1 MNVRWL
7 GLIFFGASFCFVSPL
22 ALAQQ
27 KAPKPIDGAAIIDG
41 TVTTAEIADGSLTGA
56 DIAGES
62 IDGSKIENGSLTG
75 DDIDEST
82 LIGVDAGTIDGV
94 SVVELAQG
102 KIASFKAEIVAPSVA
117 AVQAGADPRS
127 FAIVNTPLWPFGIGT
142 TCTRELVSYQ
152 ADGTPVYGIKASYGI
167 GSAVDQVTYG
177 DETHRTL
184 GSGSLK
190 FHQVDDV
197 AFWPYGV
204 PLPQSGTTEKRARI
218 DVIGRIDEATSKCVF
233 IGLVTIS
240 NTTPVSTL

>member
-1 MNVRWL
+1 MNIRSL
-7 GLIFFGASFCFVSPL
+7 GLIFGAFFCLGSTV
-22 ALAQQ
+22 AVAQQ
-27 KAPKPIDGAAIIDG
+27 KAPKPIDGATIIDG
-41 TVTTAEIADGSLTGA
+41 TVTTAEIADSSLTGA

-62 IDGSKIENGSLTG
+62 IDGSKIQNGSLTG

-82 LIGVDAGTIDGV
+82 LVGVDAGTIDGV

-117 AVQAGADPRS
+117 AVQAGEDPRR
-127 FAIVNTPLWPFGIGT
+127 FAIVSTPLWPFGIGM
-142 TCTRELVSYQ
+142 TCTREVVSYQ
-152 ADGTPVYGIKASYGI
+152 QDQTPVYGIKASYGL
-167 GSAVDQVTYG
+167 SDAVDQVSYG
-177 DETHRTL
+177 DEIHRTL

-197 AFWPYGV
+197 AFWPYGQ

-218 DVIGRIDEATSKCVF
+218 DVLGRIDEATSTCVF

-240 NTTPVSTL
+240 NTMPVNIL

>member
-1 MNVRWL
+1 MNIRRL
-7 GLIFFGASFCFVSPL
+7 GLVFGAFFCLVSPL

-27 KAPKPIDGAAIIDG
+27 KVPKPIDGATIIDG

-82 LIGVDAGTIDGV
+82 LVGVDAGTIGGV
-94 SVVELAQG
+94 SVVELVQG
-102 KIASFKAEIVAPSVA
+102 MIASFKAEIVAPSAA

-127 FAIVNTPLWPFGIGT
+127 FASVSTPLWPFSIGT

-152 ADGTPVYGIKASYGI
+152 VGGTPVYGIKASYGI
-167 GSAVDQVTYG
+167 GNAVDSVSYG
-177 DETHRTL
+177 DEVHSTL

-197 AFWPYGV
+197 AFWPYGQ
-204 PLPQSGTTEKRARI
+204 PLPPSGTTEKRARI
-218 DVIGRIDEATSKCVF
+218 DVIGRIDEATSTCVF

-240 NTTPVSTL
+240 NTTPVTIL